1 MSLTYE
7 QWLVYPDGRKAC
19 FEIRKVPFYDRV
31 GKRHGLVGFGRDITE
46 RKHYQEAL
54 ENASR
59 DKTTFISTISHEL
72 RTPLNGIVGLS
83 RILLDTELTNEQ
95 TNYLK
100 TIHVSAITLGNI
112 FNDIIEM
119 DKIERRKVSLDSQQI
134 DFNEFI
140 SDIENLSRL
149 LVQPKDLKFILEVK
163 ENLPSKIITD
173 ATRLRQILWNLIGNA
188 VRFTQQGEI
197 KVRIWYEGH
206 EQLFIQVIDSGI
218 GIPKKSKKI
227 FAMYY
232 QVKGSAGGRPETGIG
247 LVLLFLSD

>member
-206 EQLFIQVIDSGI
+206 EQLLFRLLIVVLGSQRRA
-218 GIPKKSKKI
+218 KKI
-227 FAMYY
+227 L
-232 QVKGSAGGRPETGIG
+232 RCTIR
-247 LVLLFLSD
+247 

>member
-1 MSLTYE
+1 M
-7 QWLVYPDGRKAC
+7 
-19 FEIRKVPFYDRV
+19 
-31 GKRHGLVGFGRDITE
+31 
-46 RKHYQEAL
+46 
-54 ENASR
+54 
-59 DKTTFISTISHEL
+59 
-72 RTPLNGIVGLS
+72 
-83 RILLDTELTNEQ
+83 
-95 TNYLK
+95 K

-140 SDIENLSRL
+140 SNLENLSGL

-218 GIPKKSKKI
+218 GIPKEEQKK
-227 FAMYY
+227 
-232 QVKGSAGGRPETGIG
+232 
-247 LVLLFLSD
+247 FLPCTIR